1 MGYLITAGHPPV
13 HGESITDGQWLDI
26 LKHARDAGFSRS
38 HLTLAR
44 GKAKDIPEDEARGL
58 YDHLSVA
65 LGTSLKDSPVTEVE
79 GANLDVLD
87 RETVQHVSDVLRY
100 RGYREVR
107 LVRTPPWK
115 SGDEPLDIRGER
127 S

>member
-1 MGYLITAGHPPV
+1 VGYLITAGHPPV

-26 LKHARDAGFSRS
+26 LKHARDAGFSRPP
-38 HLTLAR
+38 LTLAR
-44 GKAKDIPEDEARGL
+44 GEAKDIPEDEARGL
-58 YDHLSVA
+58 YDHLWVA

-87 RETVQHVSDVLRY
+87 RETVQHVCHVLRY
-100 RGYREVR
+100 LGYREVR

-115 SGDEPLDIRGER
+115 SGDEPPDISGER

>member
-1 MGYLITAGHPPV
+1 VGYLITAGHPPV
-13 HGESITDGQWLDI
+13 HGESITDDQWLDI
-26 LKHARDAGFSRS
+26 LRHSSDAGFSCP
-38 HLTLAR
+38 HLTLGR
-44 GKAKDIPEDEARGL
+44 GEAKVIPEDEARSL

-87 RETVQHVSDVLRY
+87 RETAHRVSHVLRY
-100 RGYREVR
+100 LDYREVR

-115 SGDEPLDIRGER
+115 AGG
-127 S
+127 